1 MGRSLFV
8 AGLQSAGVPG
18 DPAAT
23 LARFE
28 RDVRALRST
37 FPGLELVVA
46 PELHLMALP
55 PLLEEGGVSERELAV
70 DVPGELTERLGALAR
85 ETGLWLIPGS
95 VYERAGDGVAN
106 TAVVLSPAGELV
118 ASYRKCFPWQPYET
132 SVPGTRTVC
141 FDIDGVGRF
150 GLAICHDGVFPEIF
164 RSLAWQG
171 AEAIFQV
178 TLTGTSDRDAETV
191 VARANAY
198 VNQVAVVNVNAA
210 APVGNGRSLVVD
222 AEGAVRYEA
231 GVAEEVL
238 TAVLD
243 LDAVA
248 RVRER
253 GAFGINRLWEE
264 MDRVGP
270 GLDLPCTAGATCR
283 AETHRRSARRGRSC
297 RRLPKAS
304 QYGLLGWRRRSPG
317 TDRRAPARASPLVR
331 RCERHEDLAAPVVR
345 DRAGA
350 RESEP
355 DAPRK
360 ALQVLRGSGASV
372 ATTPMQ
378 LPAAFFRWSGG
389 TSPGATPLTR
399 SCSGTPKFVSSRTPT
414 VCSPVRRLAV
424 PMPPFQPKQ
433 LIPVPAPTAPRS
445 KSRPAV
451 ATAFATSAGW
461 TCAMRASESQLSS
474 HSPTT
479 GSRRRRHRR
488 AGRQPSRPARRRRT
502 RGRPHGST

>member
-1 MGRSLFV
+1 MSRSLFV

-28 RDVRALRST
+28 RDVRTLRST
-37 FPGLELVVA
+37 FDGLELVVA

-55 PLLEEGGVSERELAV
+55 PLLEEEPEIAI
-70 DVPGELTERLGALAR
+70 DVPGELTDRLGELAR

-95 VYERAGDGVAN
+95 VYERTADGTAN
-106 TAVVLSPAGELV
+106 TAVVLSPAGDLV
-118 ASYRKCFPWQPYET
+118 ASYRKCFPWQPYEA

-141 FDIDGVGRF
+141 FEIDGVGRF
-150 GLAICHDGVFPEIF
+150 GLAICHDGVFPEVF

-171 AEAIFQV
+171 AEAIFQL
-178 TLTGTSDRDAETV
+178 TLTGTSDREMETV

-253 GAFGINRLWEE
+253 GAFGINRLWDE

-270 GLDLPCTAGATCR
+270 GLELPLYGGR
-283 AETHRRSARRGRSC
+283 YVPRGN
-297 RRLPKAS
+297 A
-304 QYGLLGWRRRSPG
+304 
-317 TDRRAPARASPLVR
+317 
-331 RCERHEDLAAPVVR
+331 
-345 DRAGA
+345 
-350 RESEP
+350 
-355 DAPRK
+355 
-360 ALQVLRGSGASV
+360 
-372 ATTPMQ
+372 
-378 LPAAFFRWSGG
+378 
-389 TSPGATPLTR
+389 
-399 SCSGTPKFVSSRTPT
+399 
-414 VCSPVRRLAV
+414 
-424 PMPPFQPKQ
+424 
-433 LIPVPAPTAPRS
+433 
-445 KSRPAV
+445 
-451 ATAFATSAGW
+451 
-461 TCAMRASESQLSS
+461 
-474 HSPTT
+474 
-479 GSRRRRHRR
+479 
-488 AGRQPSRPARRRRT
+488 
-502 RGRPHGST
+502 

>member
-28 RDVRALRST
+28 RDVRALRAT
-37 FPGLELVVA
+37 FPEARARRRARAA
-46 PELHLMALP
+46 PD
-55 PLLEEGGVSERELAV
+55 GGASSPRGERRVGAELAV

-85 ETGLWLIPGS
+85 ETGLWLVPGS

-106 TAVVLSPAGELV
+106 TALVLSPAGELV

-132 SVPGTRTVC
+132 SVPGTSTVC

-198 VNQVAVVNVNAA
+198 VNQVAIVNVNAA
-210 APVGNGRSLVVD
+210 APVGNGRSLVID

-231 GVAEEVL
+231 GATEEVV

-270 GLDLPCTAGATCR
+270 GLDLPLYGGR
-283 AETHRRSARRGRSC
+283 YVPRGN
-297 RRLPKAS
+297 A
-304 QYGLLGWRRRSPG
+304 
-317 TDRRAPARASPLVR
+317 
-331 RCERHEDLAAPVVR
+331 
-345 DRAGA
+345 
-350 RESEP
+350 
-355 DAPRK
+355 
-360 ALQVLRGSGASV
+360 
-372 ATTPMQ
+372 
-378 LPAAFFRWSGG
+378 
-389 TSPGATPLTR
+389 
-399 SCSGTPKFVSSRTPT
+399 
-414 VCSPVRRLAV
+414 
-424 PMPPFQPKQ
+424 
-433 LIPVPAPTAPRS
+433 
-445 KSRPAV
+445 
-451 ATAFATSAGW
+451 
-461 TCAMRASESQLSS
+461 
-474 HSPTT
+474 
-479 GSRRRRHRR
+479 
-488 AGRQPSRPARRRRT
+488 
-502 RGRPHGST
+502 

>member
-1 MGRSLFV
+1 MAGRSLFV
-8 AGLQSAGVPG
+8 AGLQTAGVPG
-18 DPAAT
+18 DPEAT

-28 RDVRALRST
+28 REVRTLRST
-37 FPGLELVVA
+37 FAGLELVVA

-85 ETGLWLIPGS
+85 QTGLWLIPGS

-106 TAVVLSPAGELV
+106 TALVLSPEGELV

-132 SVPGTRTVC
+132 SVPGTSTVC
-141 FDIDGVGRF
+141 FDIDGIGRF

-178 TLTGTSDRDAETV
+178 TLTGTSDRDAETI

-231 GVAEEVL
+231 GVAEEVV
-238 TAVLD
+238 TAVID

-270 GLDLPCTAGATCR
+270 GLELPMYG
-283 AETHRRSARRGRSC
+283 GRY
-297 RRLPKAS
+297 R
-304 QYGLLGWRRRSPG
+304 
-317 TDRRAPARASPLVR
+317 
-331 RCERHEDLAAPVVR
+331 
-345 DRAGA
+345 
-350 RESEP
+350 
-355 DAPRK
+355 PR
-360 ALQVLRGSGASV
+360 
-372 ATTPMQ
+372 
-378 LPAAFFRWSGG
+378 
-389 TSPGATPLTR
+389 
-399 SCSGTPKFVSSRTPT
+399 
-414 VCSPVRRLAV
+414 
-424 PMPPFQPKQ
+424 
-433 LIPVPAPTAPRS
+433 PRS
-445 KSRPAV
+445 
-451 ATAFATSAGW
+451 
-461 TCAMRASESQLSS
+461 
-474 HSPTT
+474 
-479 GSRRRRHRR
+479 
-488 AGRQPSRPARRRRT
+488 
-502 RGRPHGST
+502 